1 MDKLGEYSQFFHDIS
16 INNKM
21 KNNININTQNHIIN
35 LSSELGNQNY
45 NLNFSIKSL
54 NGDSNYKDGILI
66 EEVSSE
72 SIIKISDQILNH
84 LEFGSLKTFSRI
96 GFRCLILVEEEKFN
110 YEGIKNILLNQN
122 KTMSDI
128 IQNTFSKPNDIAIV
142 FEALDDNTFLNIQFG
157 PYREREREKYFYYQ
171 PKAKE
176 ALILDIDLFQ
186 RDIEIPQFK
195 LLNFIKYQSIK
206 MKDIT
211 MGIRNGL
218 KESL

>member
-1 MDKLGEYSQFFHDIS
+1 
-16 INNKM
+16 
-21 KNNININTQNHIIN
+21 
-35 LSSELGNQNY
+35 
-45 NLNFSIKSL
+45 
-54 NGDSNYKDGILI
+54 
-66 EEVSSE
+66 
-72 SIIKISDQILNH
+72 NH